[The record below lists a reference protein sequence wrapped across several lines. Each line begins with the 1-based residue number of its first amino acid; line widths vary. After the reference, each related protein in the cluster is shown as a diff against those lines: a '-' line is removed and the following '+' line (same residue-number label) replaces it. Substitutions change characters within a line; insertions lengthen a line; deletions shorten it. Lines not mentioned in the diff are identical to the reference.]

1 MKITKAKLKEI
12 IKEEL
17 EGDYKND
24 PNQLAPAAA
33 LYKQGL
39 QKPLS
44 RLIDKLD
51 QAINTIEGAAGAV
64 EGEVAQTLDLG
75 IKQAEAVWE
84 ELHNFLDSTRGL

>member
-17 EGDYKND
+17 EGDYKDD
-24 PNQLAPAAA
+24 PNQMAPAAA

-64 EGEVAQTLDLG
+64 EGEVAQTLDMG
-75 IKQAEAVWE
+75 IKQAEAVWD
-84 ELHNFLDSTRGL
+84 ELHNLLDSQRG